1 MTLCGENLKSKI
13 IKSKINKV
21 EAIIKLEN
29 AVIRQQKNTIL
40 KDVSLE
46 IKEGEFVYLIG
57 KVGSGKTS
65 LLKTLYAE
73 LPLVYGKGEVAG
85 YQLSKIKKSQI
96 AYLRRKC
103 GIVFQDFKLLTD
115 RNVYANLEFVL
126 KATGWKDKKAIKERI
141 NEVLDKVELP
151 DKRDKFPHQLSGGE
165 QQRIVLARALLN
177 APPIILA
184 DEPTGNIDPETSY
197 RLVELLKDICD
208 SGKTVVIATHQYD
221 LIKHFP
227 GKVFRCENGV
237 LQEDFSFAEN
247 QAAMATIISEN
258 SVINIESLTEE
269 IEEPTVVHEVI
280 SLNEDPEPLSSTE
293 PTLQEVQEIT
303 LVTEDSEITDST
315 TILIEEQITKE
326 PQEAAEENV
335 SSENDETKKKDD
347 NGPDIV
353 GFELI

>member
-1 MTLCGENLKSKI
+1 MCGWNLKSKI

-73 LPLVYGKGEVAG
+73 LPLIYGKGEVAG

-247 QAAMATIISEN
+247 QAAMTTIISEN
-258 SVINIESLTEE
+258 SVIDIESLTKE

-280 SLNEDPEPLSSTE
+280 YLNEDPEILSPTE
-293 PTLQEVQEIT
+293 PTLQEMQEIT

-315 TILIEEQITKE
+315 TILIEEKMTEE
-326 PQEAAEENV
+326 PQDTSEENI
-335 SSENDETKKKDD
+335 SSENDKTKKKDD
-347 NGPDIV
+347 NDPDFV